1 MIPFKGLE
9 KLLLSRVLLGF
20 DCIFDETKD
29 LDAVATVY
37 ERFFDT
43 YPNRYVCVSS
53 SRPITAKSR
62 GLVRHRVSHSLR
74 KAYEIKL
81 YDADPSQGY
90 DWYGHT
96 RMGLLLNL
104 RGNDPKE
111 IDPPVW
117 SSQSL
122 YLPKQEEPEHI
133 LNWSLE
139 VGRTMFVRYGVAGWC
154 LAPSFGQGRSRD
166 EHEAAR
172 RAHPGLADWRIDYG
186 IWRAKHGIR
195 DTNWLTLVTNEL
207 LKKVGGI
214 AGVRNKLSSRVVLHE
229 VREGWLFQAGE
240 RPLVGGPGYEAD
252 DFGAYAEVARALAP
266 CRDRV
271 IGWDEETLR
280 WMQRFD
286 ALLEGPAPFHDF
298 RKDAA
303 RRRAILRALR
313 GDATFMS
320 AWQAFVDR
328 SLREATDK
336 GMPASMAESLLSV
349 VFQQFID
356 DPAKLQEFRDA
367 HGLGS
372 PPPSPAPPS
381 PAKTVPV
388 ARASQRTV
396 PGKTSTPKGS
406 KRPR

>member
-1 MIPFKGLE
+1 MIPFKGLD
-9 KLLLSRVLLGF
+9 KLRKSRVLLGF
-20 DCIFDETKD
+20 DCIFDETKN

-37 ERFFDT
+37 ERFFDA
-43 YPNRYVCVSS
+43 YPNRYVCVNA

-62 GLVRHRVSHSLR
+62 GLVRHRVSQSLR

-90 DWYGHT
+90 DWYGLP
-96 RMGLLLNL
+96 RMGLMLHLL
-104 RGNDPKE
+104 GNDPKE

-117 SSQSL
+117 SEQNL
-122 YLPKQEEPEHI
+122 YLPKREEPEQ
-133 LNWSLE
+133 LLAWTLE
-139 VGRTMFVRYGVAGWC
+139 MARTMAIRFGVGGWA
-154 LAPSFGQGRSRD
+154 LAPSFGQGQSSD
-166 EHEAAR
+166 ESVAAR
-172 RAHPGLADWRIDYG
+172 SMHPGLCEWHSSYK

-271 IGWDEETLR
+271 IGWDEDTLR

-286 ALLEGPAPFHDF
+286 ALPPSRPSVQELEVPRPLGEE
-298 RKDAA
+298 
-303 RRRAILRALR
+303 ALR
-313 GDATFMS
+313 SEAAFAQVWRDFVSQGDEAAIAHGIHPTFLESVHS
-320 AWQAFVDR
+320 ALV
-328 SLREATDK
+328 
-336 GMPASMAESLLSV
+336 AELA
-349 VFQQFID
+349 D
-356 DPAKLQEFRDA
+356 DPERLRKFQEALAHAGKLPLPKPKKKK
-367 HGLGS
+367 GPKK
-372 PPPSPAPPS
+372 PP
-381 PAKTVPV
+381 
-388 ARASQRTV
+388 
-396 PGKTSTPKGS
+396 
-406 KRPR
+406 